1 MESKV
6 VFVNPFLNVNDA
18 ATGMTITDDTT
29 KSPTTF
35 IDAEIVALSKTENKV
50 LKNELFSFDTFENSS
65 SRIMRTNFLEN
76 FISNIITIM
85 LVHTINIK
93 SDLFNVNILP
103 KIMLSIFMLTIPLLE
118 IIIAIPKL
126 KVRIIESEISEKFL

>member
-1 MESKV
+1 M